1 MDAGP
6 AFYLDVAVP
15 EAYLA
20 AERILSLM
28 PVPCEWVPVVD
39 AELPGGG
46 WGAWRCAEE
55 REIELSQFERTAAAR
70 GLQPVR
76 WPAELPF
83 DSSLAL
89 RAATYAKGAG
99 KVVAFSLAAFRQAY
113 AGGRDLSEEDNV
125 AIVGAACEIHPR
137 ALLTGAATRGTSTV
151 ARPCDRARPRARRA
165 IGARRLG
172 RRRGVP
178 RGRRAGARGGRARP
192 APDRSGPNLLAF
204 DVHRACPVGHK
215 VRHRCPRSRCPA
227 CPTPW
232 RRARS

>member
-1 MDAGP
+1 VDAGP

-28 PVPCEWVPVVD
+28 PVPCEWIPVVD

-113 AGGRDLSEEDNV
+113 AGGRDLSVEDDV

-137 ALLTGAATRGTSTV
+137 ALLTGAATRGTGTSL
-151 ARPCDRARPRARRA
+151 ARATALARE
-165 IGARRLG
+165 
-172 RRRGVP
+172 RGVRSVP
-178 RGRRAGARGGRARP
+178 AVWVAGEVFHGDAELERAAA
-192 APDRSGPNLLAF
+192 AL
-204 DVHRACPVGHK
+204 
-215 VRHRCPRSRCPA
+215 
-227 CPTPW
+227 
-232 RRARS
+232 ARS

>member
-1 MDAGP
+1 MAGSSTADLQVVRSGPADAGP

-28 PVPCEWVPVVD
+28 PVPCEWIPVVD

-55 REIELSQFERTAAAR
+55 REIELSQVERTAAAR

-125 AIVGAACEIHPR
+125 AIAGAACEIHPR
-137 ALLTGAATRGTSTV
+137 ALLTGAATRGARTSL
-151 ARPCDRARPRARRA
+151 ARATE
-165 IGARRLG
+165 LG
-172 RRRGVP
+172 RERGVRSVP
-178 RGRRAGARGGRARP
+178 AVWIAGEVFHGDAELERAAATLAGA
-192 APDRSGPNLLAF
+192 
-204 DVHRACPVGHK
+204 
-215 VRHRCPRSRCPA
+215 
-227 CPTPW
+227 
-232 RRARS
+232 